1 MPLLLVRKHL
11 FLDSFFVRE
20 YFLAFR
26 APCVINFDAIR
37 AEPDVKLGLG
47 GMTRLLQQVLLLLAL
62 V

>member
-1 MPLLLVRKHL
+1 MPLLLVGEHL

-20 YFLAFR
+20 YFLTFR
-26 APCVINFDAIR
+26 APSVINFDAIR

-47 GMTRLLQQVLLLLAL
+47 GVTRLQQVLLLLAL